1 MKNAE
6 IEVSGA
12 PLERVLSGASR
23 ERLGKSGIVEMISLI
38 EKHGAV
44 SFGAGEPSSDLFP
57 AAEIAKA
64 VADAFGDAD
73 VWGYYHDDY
82 GDEGLRDWIA
92 SRMKADGIA
101 PDWVDAR
108 NIMMTNGGGEAV
120 SLVTAAF
127 ADPGSVILV
136 ESPTYTESLLT
147 FRAAGA
153 FCLPVPS
160 DGLGIIP
167 GKLADIVSS
176 VPARF
181 LYTIPNYQNPSGR
194 TMPGERRA
202 EVLEIL
208 RRAGIGLVE
217 DDPYHYLGYDGEP
230 PASFLKLADGDA
242 RVVYCGSFSK
252 TIAPGL
258 RVGWV
263 VTPPYLADIFG
274 SLRVSSG
281 LGRPLV
287 LQRGIAR
294 YLEKADFGGRIS
306 FLRAEYGKRRDC
318 MASMC
323 EKYLAPLGIRTN
335 RPGGGFFVW
344 GEVSPPAL
352 RKDFSSGRFAR
363 WAVTNEKI
371 GIIPGS
377 AFYPSEGGEDAFRM
391 SYAKT
396 GAGDI
401 EDGVKRLARAFEK
414 YRDLPETGVSRCAK
428 I

>member
-1 MKNAE
+1 MKDVA
-6 IEVSGA
+6 IKGSGT
-12 PLERVLSGASR
+12 PLAGVLSVASR

-38 EKHGAV
+38 EKHGAI

-57 AAEIAKA
+57 RAEIAEA
-64 VADAFGDAD
+64 IAGALGDAD

-108 NIMMTNGGGEAV
+108 NILMTNGGGEAM

-127 ADPGSVILV
+127 VDPGSVVLV

-160 DGLGIIP
+160 DDGGIIP
-167 GKLADIVSS
+167 EKLAGIVSS

-181 LYTIPNYQNPSGR
+181 LYSIPNYQNPSGR
-194 TMPGERRA
+194 TIPQERRA
-202 EVLEIL
+202 AVLEIL
-208 RRAGIGLVE
+208 RKAGIGLVE

-230 PASFLKLADGDA
+230 PTSFLKLADKDA
-242 RVVYCGSFSK
+242 RVIHCSSFSK

-258 RVGWV
+258 RVGWAV
-263 VTPPYLADIFG
+263 IPPYLSDIFG
-274 SLRVSSG
+274 AFRVSSG
-281 LGRPLV
+281 LGRPLAV
-287 LQRGIAR
+287 QRGILR
-294 YLEKADFGGRIS
+294 YLESIDFGERIS
-306 FLRAEYGKRRDC
+306 FLRAEYRKRRDE
-318 MASMC
+318 MARACAMHLSP
-323 EKYLAPLGIRTN
+323 AGIRTN

-344 GEVSPPAL
+344 GEVFPPER

-371 GIIPGS
+371 GIIPGT
-377 AFYPSEGGEDAFRM
+377 AFYPSEGGEGAFRM
-391 SYAKT
+391 SYSKT
-396 GAGDI
+396 RAGDI
-401 EDGVKRLARAFEK
+401 ESGVKRLARAFEK
-414 YRDLPETGVSRCAK
+414 YGNLLC
-428 I
+428 